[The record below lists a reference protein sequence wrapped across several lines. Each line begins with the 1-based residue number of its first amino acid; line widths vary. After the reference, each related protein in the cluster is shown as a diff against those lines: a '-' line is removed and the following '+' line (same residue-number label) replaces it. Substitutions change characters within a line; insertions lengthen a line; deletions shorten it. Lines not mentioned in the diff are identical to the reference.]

1 MLSHSEVLAGIKD
14 ILGYELQSQE
24 RLGDSQIL
32 QLAITPQMIRTTST
46 FLANTN
52 YYLHTMFGRRVN
64 EHFEIYYLILSQV
77 RLTNVGFLIQITQQ
91 QEEFPTIADIFPNA
105 SHWQENVSHRIGI
118 EFHIELQQVKDTTQI
133 HDNLSFCLPYSL
145 KVPKMVNPYR
155 QIGIFHPIHS
165 AQSYIHVHIDHG
177 DTISKIELTDGWLH
191 QNVCAR
197 LESANPIDE
206 IPALIANLSPT
217 CTVSLKLAYLHALE
231 ETLEISIPLKAKF
244 IRTLLAEVERISSHL
259 LWFSNLSLLLGLQAP
274 ASQILEQYTALQIL
288 FQRYFQ
294 VTSFSHLIDVG
305 TATDV
310 PPDMA
315 KKLYTFFK
323 SKKKKTHTTLHRF
336 LSKPYVKNRLQGRG
350 QLTAEE
356 ALKIGLTGPALR
368 GSGISQDIRVSH
380 PYLTYLMGNLAK
392 LWSISSASQGDC
404 LARAQ
409 VRSQE
414 IKESWDL
421 CQEILHGFTA
431 YKRTLSPVSLPNSQ
445 EIPSNRTVLSM
456 VETPQ
461 GALSIYIQTGVTPQ
475 NGLSLMRI
483 LTPDAQNFG
492 ALKNGILKNEEIE
505 NVPLI
510 LHSLDVHFPLVD
522 L

>member
-1 MLSHSEVLAGIKD
+1 MLSRSEVLASIKD

-46 FLANTN
+46 FLAKAN

-64 EHFEIYYLILSQV
+64 EQFEIYYLILSQV

-105 SHWQENVSHRIGI
+105 SYWQENVSHRIGI
-118 EFHIELQQVKDTTQI
+118 EFHIELQQVKDTTQL
-133 HDNLSFCLPYSL
+133 HDNLVFCLPYSL
-145 KVPKMVNPYR
+145 KVPKMTNPNR
-155 QIGIFHPIHS
+155 QIGVFHSIHS
-165 AQSYIHVHIDHG
+165 TQSYIHVHIDQG
-177 DTISKIELTDGWLH
+177 DTVSKIELTD
-191 QNVCAR
+191 
-197 LESANPIDE
+197 LESANPIDK
-206 IPALIANLSPT
+206 IPALMANLSPT
-217 CTVSLKLAYLHALE
+217 CAVSLKLAYLHALE
-231 ETLEISIPLKAKF
+231 GTLEISIPLKAKF

-274 ASQILEQYTALQIL
+274 ASQILEQYTALHIL

-294 VTSFSHLIDVG
+294 VSSFSHLIEVG

-310 PPDMA
+310 PPDTA

-356 ALKIGLTGPALR
+356 ALKMGLTGPALR
-368 GSGISQDIRVSH
+368 GSGILQDTRASH

-392 LWSISSASQGDC
+392 LWSISSASRGDC

-409 VRSQE
+409 VRFQE

-421 CQEILHGFTA
+421 CQEILHGLTA

-475 NGLSLMRI
+475 NGLSLLRI

-492 ALKNGILKNEEIE
+492 ALKNGILKNEEVE
-505 NVPLI
+505 NIPLI
-510 LHSLDVHFPLVD
+510 LHSLDVHFPLID